1 MIDFKSMI
9 EKESVFDVISFF
21 SSLKKE
27 LVTHK
32 LIISLSVTDLMSS
45 VMGSLCENLP
55 ECERV
60 GKLWQEKVLFVSG

>member
-1 MIDFKSMI
+1 MLFLFLA
-9 EKESVFDVISFF
+9 VQ
-21 SSLKKE
+21 KKK

-45 VMGSLCENLP
+45 VMGSLCEPLP